1 MKKSLALIMALA
13 LIIALAA
20 ACGGTTNT
28 PAAGTPP
35 AGGGSSSSGGTSSG
49 GASSGSTAPA
59 GNNEE
64 PWADKPEVTLIFT
77 QHDPDQSTP
86 GRYAHEWAELV
97 RQESRG
103 RIEIQVNNGGVLAG
117 PTESLDAVQSGAVD
131 VMMSL
136 PHFYPGRFPM
146 TDMLLMPFLP
156 YESSLQASKVFVDIW
171 ENSDLLYSD
180 PGYDNVK
187 LIMFRANCESPIIT
201 VSKKIEKAS
210 DLNGLTL
217 RAAVAPLV
225 TWLAEFGG
233 IGQGCPIGELFQN
246 MQNGT
251 FDGAITD
258 WNAVD
263 SFRLHD
269 NCAKYFADEIVQYGM
284 HFLLMNQQTYD
295 RLSPENQAAID
306 RCSGKAAL
314 EVMANAWDDL
324 TIKVKKDVVDEFGG
338 EVYKIPPDE
347 LKKLRNAADKT
358 NGQYVASLGEP
369 GRQLYEL
376 IKEKLGM

>member
-1 MKKSLALIMALA
+1 MKKFLALFLALA
-13 LIIALAA
+13 FIVAIAA
-20 ACGGTTNT
+20 ACGGGGS
-28 PAAGTPP
+28 AP
-35 AGGGSSSSGGTSSG
+35 AGGGS
-49 GASSGSTAPA
+49 APA
-59 GNNEE
+59 GGGSAPAGGGSAPAGGGSAPAGGGDE

-77 QHDPDQSTP
+77 QHDPDHSTP
-86 GRYAHEWAELV
+86 GQYAHAWAELV

-117 PTESLDAVQSGAVD
+117 PTESLDAVQSGVVD

-156 YESSLQASKVFVDIW
+156 YKSSLHASEVFMYVW
-171 ENSDLLYSD
+171 ENSDLLQSD

-187 LIMFRANCESPIIT
+187 LVMFRANCDSPIIT
-201 VSKKIEKAS
+201 VNKKLEKAT
-210 DLNGLTL
+210 DLKGLTL

-263 SFRLHD
+263 SFRFHD
-269 NCAKYFADEIVQYGM
+269 NCAKYFCDELVQFGM
-284 HFLLMNQQTYD
+284 HFLLINQNTYD
-295 RLSPENQAAID
+295 RLSPENKAAID
-306 RCSGKAAL
+306 RASGMAAL
-314 EVMANAWDDL
+314 AVMANAWDDL
-324 TIKVKKDVVDEFGG
+324 SIKVKDDVVNEFGG
-338 EVYKIPPDE
+338 EVYKLPPEE
-347 LKKLRNAADKT
+347 LKILRDAADKT
-358 NGQYVASLGEP
+358 NAAYVASLGEP

-376 IKEKLGM
+376 IMDRIEK